1 MAYVAMGSTHVTG
14 GVAGQDI
21 VEGRAVQ
28 ISASG
33 LHNDLP
39 TVLLAASGA
48 VNVFVALMTPDQFP
62 RPTFAG
68 FFNRNSTTRFYN
80 NDALYTT
87 GLDPY
92 LVDSGQRG
100 AQYLIG
106 PSLLEEPTIS
116 SGWMVQ
122 LHKGGAYRLTSN
134 CFVDSTSIRNA
145 GATVQVGAN
154 GKFQYHASSNI
165 VGYVREYRDGW
176 LTVVLDQRSA

>member
-1 MAYVAMGSTHVTG
+1 MAYIAMGGTHVTG

-21 VEGRAVQ
+21 TEGCAVQ
-28 ISASG
+28 MSASG

-39 TVLLAASGA
+39 TVMLAASGA
-48 VNVFVALMTPDQFP
+48 TNVFIALATPDQFP
-62 RPTFAG
+62 RPTTAG
-68 FFNRNSTTRFYN
+68 FFRRNPVTTF
-80 NDALYTT
+80 NDNQSQFTT
-87 GLDPY
+87 GLAPF

-100 AQYLIG
+100 PFYNIG
-106 PSLLEEPTIS
+106 PSLLEEPTLY

-134 CFVDSTSIRNA
+134 CFVDSASIRQN

-154 GKFQYHASSNI
+154 GKFQYGTANV
-165 VGYVREYRDGW
+165 VGHVREYRDGW